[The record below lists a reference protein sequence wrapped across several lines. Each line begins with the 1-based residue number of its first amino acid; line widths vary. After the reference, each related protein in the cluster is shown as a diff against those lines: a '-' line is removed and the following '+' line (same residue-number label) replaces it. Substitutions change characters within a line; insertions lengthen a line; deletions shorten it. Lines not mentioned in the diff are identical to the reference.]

1 RLGCVRHHRW
11 TQARMEVARASY
23 GMLEAECSVSSD
35 SPSSENVI
43 EETKTLDF
51 KASFEVP
58 LRGRAPCATL

>member
-1 RLGCVRHHRW
+1 
-11 TQARMEVARASY
+11 MEVARASY

>member
-1 RLGCVRHHRW
+1 
-11 TQARMEVARASY
+11 MEVARASY

-35 SPSSENVI
+35 SPSSESVI